1 VQPNEAE
8 TSASDL
14 AAEGNIAQ
22 RDSMVCRK
30 KDARRGSER
39 AQAEKRRGE
48 EGEDAGRKVLEAEV
62 AWPARTM
69 RVSRERSFNNPD
81 LPFIREVMEEVETEV
96 GRGRHGGE
104 ERGEEER
111 RRVLMM
117 GREGE
122 HRDRAQQPYII
133 T

>member
-1 VQPNEAE
+1 MAC
-8 TSASDL
+8 
-14 AAEGNIAQ
+14 G
-22 RDSMVCRK
+22 K
-30 KDARRGSER
+30 KAARRRSER
-39 AQAEKRRGE
+39 AQAEKRRGIKGNE
-48 EGEDAGRKVLEAEV
+48 EAGRKVFQAEV

-81 LPFIREVMEEVETEV
+81 LPFIREVMEEVEMEV

-104 ERGEEER
+104 ERREEER